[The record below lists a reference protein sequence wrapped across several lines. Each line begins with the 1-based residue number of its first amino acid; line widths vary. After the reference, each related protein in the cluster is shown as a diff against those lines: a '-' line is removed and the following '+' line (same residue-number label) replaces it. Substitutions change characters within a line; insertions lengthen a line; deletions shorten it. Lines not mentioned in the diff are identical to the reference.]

1 MTVTDQERNNK
12 RTLIIFCFFIGVIF
26 LSVSLIVFLATGSWK
41 HFFYPETEEILKPRI
56 ITVREANSIFVA
68 GQTELI
74 AREDNLITKIPLEE
88 GEIVIAVLNIESERG
103 FAENQFV
110 VYRTADAD
118 NPVYITFIS
127 YDRSYRRMWDA
138 PTAATRPQTITLF
151 SQDLIGDRNNCI
163 IVTGMNARNEHTMTI
178 FRRTQPSS
186 YEYNKIA
193 EIQIEGSIV
202 IQETSRSLAYQ
213 QGIASGQ
220 SFNIAA
226 YGRDI
231 SSSNILDQI
240 ETIYSFN
247 PLSGRYEQVRV
258 SRIPGSQVE
267 QRRLR
272 ELLSGAPGVFE
283 NFINGLWYYVSPQGT
298 VDTRRYMYFDPA
310 RREVI
315 FFGDDA
321 QQVFLWQNST
331 PTRLGLFIR
340 SRNISINTLLRFIDI
355 ELGSLDSLRIR
366 VNEDVRLR
374 ITANTTW
381 DGTYRR
387 AGAASQREAVSQL
400 MPAFDAVYDSI
411 WGRIQFYNNGEYTI
425 TSGDA
430 AGRNLQNNIITGR
443 YVFYSVDNNNL
454 IELRTS
460 EGSAEN
466 RMVYKMEHAAGVLI
480 LSRVRVGTSGIQD
493 LLEPP
498 VTLTPVN

>member
-1 MTVTDQERNNK
+1 MKKAFINFFIITTVLSVL
-12 RTLIIFCFFIGVIF
+12 LIII
-26 LSVSLIVFLATGSWK
+26 LATGFWK
-41 HFFYPETEEILKPRI
+41 RFFVQEEEEEITTRI
-56 ITVREANSIFVA
+56 ITVRESDSLSVTGHIEQVVW
-68 GQTELI
+68 GRVLT
-74 AREDNLITKIPLEE
+74 TKVPLDD
-88 GEIVIAVLNIESERG
+88 GEIVIAVLNKESQEG
-103 FAENQFV
+103 LAEEQFV
-110 VYRTADAD
+110 VYRTTD
-118 NPVYITFIS
+118 VGSSVFITFIA
-127 YDRSYRRMWDA
+127 YDERARRYRRLWDA
-138 PTAATRPQTITLF
+138 PAAATRPETITLF
-151 SQDLIGDRNNCI
+151 SQDLIGDRNNCVI
-163 IVTGMNARNEHTMTI
+163 ITGMNAQNEHTMTI

-480 LSRVRVGTSGIQD
+480 LSRVRVGISGIHD